1 MTPLTRRV
9 RQYFIFLVCV
19 LLIEVSAIG
28 FRGVLASVAFDP
40 GVTAP
45 PDTRVQ
51 QRKRNTR
58 QQTKFSAE
66 DPIQRPVDMPID
78 ILKVLRNDGRNQT
91 CLIKGQLKE
100 DMPSSW
106 FVASEIRLSNGRSSF
121 DSYGN

>member
-9 RQYFIFLVCV
+9 RQYFIFIVCV
-19 LLIEVSAIG
+19 LLIKVSAIG

-40 GVTAP
+40 GVTAL

-66 DPIQRPVDMPID
+66 DPIQRPVDVPID
-78 ILKVLRNDGRNQT
+78 VLKLLRNDERNQT

-100 DMPSSW
+100 DMPASW
-106 FVASEIRLSNGRSSF
+106 FVASEI
-121 DSYGN
+121 